1 MKKVSLM
8 LGALALVLGLSQC
21 NKEKSPIQAG
31 EKQYIELTA
40 SNGNDCSKV
49 DVDFLPS
56 VMNLTWEEGDEI
68 TVSGGAEGTLTLNDG
83 AGTAQGHF
91 SGEIE
96 KKNNDD
102 LVFSYRKT
110 IPSKGDDVIDFNTQD
125 GTQAWIKDN
134 LYLEAKVA
142 YNENGNYRVLME
154 MPYAVLK
161 LDLSAFGSAD
171 GNKVGIK
178 VDGTVVATVAGIKNV
193 AKAVFVAVPA
203 AGSKKAYTISGN
215 SKGNVK
221 NWTLNANTFYT
232 ADNGSG
238 QGTGNAIT
246 IEHDP
251 LVVDLN
257 NLDLA
262 EGSFGNLPLWVKY
275 NLGVNPDD
283 LDTPEKWYGDY
294 YAWGETEPYY
304 SSKSPLTWKDGK
316 SGYSWQSYCGSSS
329 FTEWDPLPYDENY
342 VLKPDFDAARQHGSG
357 DDWRLPTQEEWKAL
371 RKNTFCVKTT
381 DYNNVT
387 GLNGY
392 IVYRV
397 KDARDKNM
405 LNTPASSETYTTADT
420 HIFLPFTGYYSNKS
434 RLNAAKKGYYWSST
448 RLTETISQAFETYI
462 WNADFNFPAGS
473 NFYCGYP
480 VHPVR

>member
-8 LGALALVLGLSQC
+8 IAALALVLGISQC
-21 NKEKSPIQAG
+21 KKQEKPVQAG

-40 SNGNDCSKV
+40 GNGNDGSKV
-49 DVDFLPS
+49 GGSFS
-56 VMNLTWEEGDEI
+56 AATMNLFWEEGDVI
-68 TVSGGAEGTLTLNDG
+68 TVSGGATGTLTLNDG

-91 SGEIE
+91 SGEVTL
-96 KKNNDD
+96 DSRAD
-102 LVFSYRKT
+102 LVFTWTKLEGE
-110 IPSKGDDVIDFNTQD
+110 PDFNNQT
-125 GTQAWIKDN
+125 GTEEWITDN
-134 LYLEAKVA
+134 LVLEAKAA
-142 YNENGNYRVLME
+142 YNESGKYNLKME

-161 LDLSAFGSAD
+161 LNLSAFGSAD

-193 AKAVFVAVPA
+193 AEAVFVAVPA
-203 AGSKKAYTISGN
+203 AGIKKAYTISGN

-221 NWTLNANTFYT
+221 NWTLNPNTFYT

-238 QGTGNAIT
+238 QGTGHAIT

-251 LVVDLN
+251 MVVDLN

-462 WNADFNFPAGS
+462 WGANINEPKGSDFYF
-473 NFYCGYP
+473 GYP